1 MGLPVGYDTP
11 MITAA
16 EDVPIENAEGS
27 KHHRV
32 QTSPPEFSGSPD
44 LNGALVQLSAG
55 LVNQASLEIRFY
67 HPVSITA
74 DMNKGL
80 LATFTA
86 SEVYSALSRQRVNFE
101 KSFIYFGA
109 NVDIQTH
116 TMSIF
121 RPDQAEK
128 ILCIPLPSHVQPDS
142 LFWRYDQSSI
152 YSVKSSYRCLTDSSH
167 SPYTTNAPSRLPSQ
181 RLFLSLWSLD
191 LPAKI
196 KIICWRFCNNYIPT
210 TVSLINRRVN
220 VSPLC
225 TLCANEPETV
235 EHIMKRISV
244 KINFD
249 AGFNSSNKSSVSGI
263 IIRDL
268 ERLVL
273 TSSTYLN
280 NFISDPA
287 VAEARACEQAVALTS
302 ELGFRR
308 AIVEGDAISV
318 ISKMTS
324 TKSDRSHISPI
335 IHNVQYLTSGFESL
349 TFNFVRRSLNP
360 VAHSLAQLGWSF
372 PMCMVWIEEAPHEVD
387 ALLSSD
393 RWWVDPPD

>member
-86 SEVYSALSRQRVNFE
+86 SEVYSALSN
-101 KSFIYFGA
+101 
-109 NVDIQTH
+109 
-116 TMSIF
+116 
-121 RPDQAEK
+121 
-128 ILCIPLPSHVQPDS
+128 
-142 LFWRYDQSSI
+142 
-152 YSVKSSYRCLTDSSH
+152 
-167 SPYTTNAPSRLPSQ
+167 
-181 RLFLSLWSLD
+181 
-191 LPAKI
+191 
-196 KIICWRFCNNYIPT
+196 
-210 TVSLINRRVN
+210 
-220 VSPLC
+220 
-225 TLCANEPETV
+225 
-235 EHIMKRISV
+235 
-244 KINFD
+244 
-249 AGFNSSNKSSVSGI
+249 
-263 IIRDL
+263 
-268 ERLVL
+268 
-273 TSSTYLN
+273 
-280 NFISDPA
+280 PA